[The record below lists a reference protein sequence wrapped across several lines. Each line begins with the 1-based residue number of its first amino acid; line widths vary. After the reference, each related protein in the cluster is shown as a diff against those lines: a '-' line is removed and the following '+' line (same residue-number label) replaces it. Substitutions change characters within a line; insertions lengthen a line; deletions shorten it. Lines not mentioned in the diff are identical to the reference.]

1 LGGSTEGSLG
11 GRLATRQAALREV
24 MAAGSR
30 LFYCCAVLADSVYS
44 TSHAT
49 EKVFLETRHD

>member
-1 LGGSTEGSLG
+1 MLG

-30 LFYCCAVLADSVYS
+30 SITVLAGFVYS

-49 EKVFLETRHD
+49 KKDFLETARD

>member
-1 LGGSTEGSLG
+1 MLG

-24 MAAGSR
+24 MAEGHV
-30 LFYCCAVLADSVYS
+30 LITVLADSVYS

-49 EKVFLETRHD
+49 EKSFLEAGSD